1 MTITE
6 MLKKTM
12 SFGLGAA
19 AFSIEKIKNFTEEMV
34 EKGEMTNEEAKKVID
49 DFSKKIEEDKNN
61 VQSWMK
67 QQAEKIIDQA
77 GAARAEKVEEL
88 EKRVAE
94 LEAML
99 KDHKHEDCCH

>member
-1 MTITE
+1 MNLSEI
-6 MLKKTM
+6 LKRTM

-61 VQSWMK
+61 VQNWMK
-67 QQAEKIIDQA
+67 QQAEKIIDQV
-77 GAARAEKVEEL
+77 GAAKAEKVEEL
-88 EKRVAE
+88 EKRIAE
-94 LEAML
+94 LETIVRE
-99 KDHKHEDCCH
+99 HKHEDNC